1 MALTKV
7 HTDIIEGLEE
17 RIEGLSGYLP
27 LTGGT
32 ITGDLNISTEIVD
45 DWNQPGIYNDP
56 EGVNK
61 NSLVLKGGVTEKVHK
76 WEWTPDG
83 SHDPDNGYY
92 SYERTHEINPTNGS
106 IQVNNWPVGY
116 QPGETWYTIDS
127 DKWKDGQSVT
137 LTINMETV
145 LHEDREVM
153 WPDRFDADHNPNP
166 CEIWWINSPTSTE
179 DMNPW
184 TGDWS
189 SRNYDTKIVPNS
201 NAYNVL
207 IVKLWKAK
215 HDTRLDDRETMYG
228 QRIGGYGIP
237 LREWPDGSTG
247 TSQPEYFPLST
258 SLKGAKSNVNRW

>member
-1 MALTKV
+1 MALSKV
-7 HTDIIEGLEE
+7 HVNIIEGLEE
-17 RIEGLSGYLP
+17 RIEGQIGYLP

-32 ITGDLNISTEIVD
+32 ITGDLNISTSTD
-45 DWNQPGIYNDP
+45 IYNYP
-56 EGVNK
+56 EGMNK
-61 NSLVLKGGVTEKVHK
+61 NSLVVKGAVTEKVYT

-92 SYERTHEINPTNGS
+92 SYERTHEIDPTNGS
-106 IQVNNWPVGY
+106 TQVNNWPVGY
-116 QPGETWYTIDS
+116 QPGVTWYTIDS

-145 LHEDREVM
+145 LHEDRDVM
-153 WPDRFDADHNPNP
+153 WPDRSDAVHNPKP
-166 CEIWWINSPTSTE
+166 CEINWINSPTSTQGM
-179 DMNPW
+179 DPW
-184 TGDWS
+184 TGDWT

-207 IVKLWKAK
+207 IVKLWKTHGA
-215 HDTRLDDRETMYG
+215 MYG
-228 QRIGGYGIP
+228 QRVGGYGIP

>member
-7 HTDIIEGLEE
+7 HTNIIEGLED
-17 RIEGLSGYLP
+17 RVEGGSDYLP
-27 LTGGT
+27 LKGGT
-32 ITGDLNISTEIVD
+32 ITGDLNISTVIVD
-45 DWNQPGIYNDP
+45 DWTKPGIYNNP
-56 EGVNK
+56 EGMNK
-61 NSLVLKGGVTEKVHK
+61 NSLVVKGAVTEKVYT

-92 SYERTHEINPTNGS
+92 SYERTHEIDPTNGS
-106 IQVNNWPVGY
+106 IQVSNWPVGY
-116 QPGETWYTIDS
+116 QPGVTWYTIDS
-127 DKWKDGQSVT
+127 GKWKNGQSVS

-153 WPDRFDADHNPNP
+153 WPDRSDAAHNPNP
-166 CEIWWINSPTSTE
+166 CEINWINRPTSTE
-179 DMNPW
+179 DMDPW
-184 TGDWS
+184 TGDWT

-207 IVKLWKAK
+207 IVKLWKTNHK
-215 HDTRLDDRETMYG
+215 MYG
-228 QRIGGYGIP
+228 QRVGGYGVP

-247 TSQPEYFPLST
+247 TSHPEYFPLST